1 MMWVM
6 VSAVS
11 AANFFYIF
19 NTETTGKNGNGQ
31 EETDNQ
37 DRNGHKNPRDI
48 FESAVTESLENT
60 GTKNSYHC
68 PPGTVSGSSEKKLVE
83 NSGNTH

>member
-1 MMWVM
+1 MWVTM
-6 VSAVS
+6 TTAD
-11 AANFFYIF
+11 FFNVF
-19 NTETTGKNGNGQ
+19 NTETTGKNGDGQ

-37 DRNGHKNPRDI
+37 DRNGHKNPRNI
-48 FESAVTESLENT
+48 FETTVTQCLENT
-60 GTKNSYHC
+60 GTKNPDHC